1 MVIFGLAV
9 GFMQKFLFR
18 TSILEKIFVEEVPEL
33 NQEMKSKTKIG
44 NQINGSILGLQKK
57 KTNVF
62 QELQQNVKQNE
73 VDHLLTKV
81 SIRRPFLFSFSEMIQ
96 FILMKIA
103 PCFRCIKKE
112 IYYQRQL
119 YRDGVKLLDK
129 EFDIVRIIRKIRK
142 FNLMTKVILTKGQRR
157 LIRYF

>member
-1 MVIFGLAV
+1 
-9 GFMQKFLFR
+9 
-18 TSILEKIFVEEVPEL
+18 
-33 NQEMKSKTKIG
+33 
-44 NQINGSILGLQKK
+44 
-57 KTNVF
+57 
-62 QELQQNVKQNE
+62 
-73 VDHLLTKV
+73 
-81 SIRRPFLFSFSEMIQ
+81 
-96 FILMKIA
+96 MKIA